1 MTYMY
6 ELPQYINIPMS
17 PEVNKTFPKYKLTVY
32 GEGRKT
38 EGLKRQQ
45 LSGIPVLFIPGNA
58 GSVKQVRSLASVA
71 LRKAIEDFK
80 YKTHFDYFSI
90 DFEEEWS
97 AVYGGTLEQQTMFV
111 CQCLTRIMRLYRDQG
126 VSSVKHVV
134 LVGHSMGGVVAKA
147 VTMYPDLLPTT
158 DTVQLIINLA
168 TPSTPVI
175 IMDRDTAEFYERV
188 EQHWSG
194 DSRPESVSLVSVGGG
209 PRDVLVRSGL
219 THDPAADINTVTE
232 AVPGAWVSADHKCI
246 VWCKQLV
253 LSLNRALFDMITP
266 VSRQITT
273 DKTLRDT
280 ILHYHLVHRPWGK
293 HYDPADWRSGLTS
306 MDKTGYWSDILPR
319 QFTLER
325 GNVTRDHYNMIKVV
339 GDDVNQRMLT
349 LDAAHME
356 ADHWVYGCKR
366 TELVRNSRVCVE
378 SESLSSGSMILPSR
392 GKRKMIQLD
401 MMEMEEAGYSH
412 IVVNIP
418 KNSDNSRI
426 NIDVYN
432 PRERSV
438 SVPVPKW
445 INFWRQVTVVEMTS
459 VGAVYYN
466 ISLTGLDQ
474 AWQSYVVTATPAQ
487 CRTDINLK
495 KVHYGLARFITP
507 WSRDV
512 SWSLLGR
519 PGDNVSSN
527 SVTARLQTPKPI
539 NTTTDL
545 PRVDLFLDPSCQYTV
560 KIYPSIVSMMGQMVR
575 FYSPMIIP
583 CMAAVNILILA
594 FQFRRIESDRWC
606 QSSIMTLMT
615 AVSPINVV
623 LPSRLL
629 AYLLTQVSASAGT
642 DLNLIQDRGL
652 DFGVLPI
659 MLFFI
664 SIGLVFII
672 SCAANAMI
680 ILCGSLAHR

>member
-1 MTYMY
+1 
-6 ELPQYINIPMS
+6 
-17 PEVNKTFPKYKLTVY
+17 
-32 GEGRKT
+32 
-38 EGLKRQQ
+38 
-45 LSGIPVLFIPGNA
+45 
-58 GSVKQVRSLASVA
+58 
-71 LRKAIEDFK
+71 
-80 YKTHFDYFSI
+80 
-90 DFEEEWS
+90 
-97 AVYGGTLEQQTMFV
+97 
-111 CQCLTRIMRLYRDQG
+111 
-126 VSSVKHVV
+126 
-134 LVGHSMGGVVAKA
+134 
-147 VTMYPDLLPTT
+147 
-158 DTVQLIINLA
+158 
-168 TPSTPVI
+168 
-175 IMDRDTAEFYERV
+175 
-188 EQHWSG
+188 
-194 DSRPESVSLVSVGGG
+194 
-209 PRDVLVRSGL
+209 
-219 THDPAADINTVTE
+219 
-232 AVPGAWVSADHKCI
+232 
-246 VWCKQLV
+246 
-253 LSLNRALFDMITP
+253 
-266 VSRQITT
+266 
-273 DKTLRDT
+273 
-280 ILHYHLVHRPWGK
+280 
-293 HYDPADWRSGLTS
+293 
-306 MDKTGYWSDILPR
+306 
-319 QFTLER
+319 
-325 GNVTRDHYNMIKVV
+325 
-339 GDDVNQRMLT
+339 
-349 LDAAHME
+349 
-356 ADHWVYGCKR
+356 
-366 TELVRNSRVCVE
+366 
-378 SESLSSGSMILPSR
+378 
-392 GKRKMIQLD
+392 MIQLD

-680 ILCGSLAHR
+680 ILCGSLAHRAVMRWATRMSPHEIVADVAVSSLSKFPSILSCLLIALSAATCGSLALCAGCFCYFLKLFKMYQDYLEGLVKRAVGLRDEDDPAILLGVNYQFTLALLWLMNTLLHFPTLITWTQNMTLGAVLTSDPSFAPAVVSSLTLAVIWQNDGQPRVEKKYFAVVAVLLQAAAVIIASFCMINLYRLTYVITAVFVIVAAHQMLSPVREPEHVDDDEEEEEQEDNASPPHSQSQSQEASAAESCSEAEEVEYEYKLNVVSRRRKPKKTPNSESGLGTESQELEFAEDDDEKTSNDLNSTSDDLEEKKTI